1 MAEEDDLMQLA
12 EIVDLLE
19 DIEELEELEELEEE
33 EETRISLP
41 EEYGTEQFDDK
52 ELHFAKSMVLL
63 QRKIDG
69 GRMFG
74 KKVSVE
80 PATRDVIDKTLNS
93 PAGELAKEQLSLKG
107 LPPLEYD
114 QEEIDQMLE
123 ESDNELATAKGVPMG
138 DQKFTTMDKK
148 DTI

>member
-12 EIVDLLE
+12 EIVDVLE
-19 DIEELEELEELEEE
+19 SIEELEELEEE
-33 EETRISLP
+33 ETNISLP
-41 EEYGTEQFDDK
+41 EEYGTEQFDDE

-69 GRMFG
+69 AGMFG

-80 PATRDVIDKTLNS
+80 PEVRDIIEKTLNT
-93 PAGELAKEQLSLKG
+93 PAGQLAKEQLSLKG
-107 LPPLEYD
+107 LPQLEYD

-148 DTI
+148 D

>member
-12 EIVDLLE
+12 EIADLLE
-19 DIEELEELEELEEE
+19 DIEELEELEE
-33 EETRISLP
+33 EETNIS
-41 EEYGTEQFDDK
+41 EG

-69 GRMFG
+69 AGMFG

-80 PATRDVIDKTLNS
+80 PGVRDVIDQMLNS
-93 PAGELAKEQLSLKG
+93 PAGILAKEQLSLKG
-107 LPPLEYD
+107 IPPLEMPD
-114 QEEIDQMLE
+114 DAEIDQMLE
-123 ESDNELATAKGVPMG
+123 ESDNEPTTKGVPMG

-148 DTI
+148 D

>member
-12 EIVDLLE
+12 EIADLLE
-19 DIEELEELEELEEE
+19 DIEELEELEE
-33 EETRISLP
+33 EETNISLP
-41 EEYGTEQFDDK
+41 EEYGTEQFDDE

-69 GRMFG
+69 AGMFG

-80 PATRDVIDKTLNS
+80 PGVRDVIDQMLNS
-93 PAGELAKEQLSLKG
+93 PAGILAKEQLSLKG
-107 LPPLEYD
+107 IPPLEMPD
-114 QEEIDQMLE
+114 DAEIDQMLE
-123 ESDNELATAKGVPMG
+123 ESDNEPTTKGVPMG

-148 DTI
+148 D

>member
-12 EIVDLLE
+12 EIVDVLE
-19 DIEELEELEELEEE
+19 SIEELEELEEE
-33 EETRISLP
+33 ETNISLP
-41 EEYGTEQFDDK
+41 EEYGTEQFDDE

-69 GRMFG
+69 AGMFG

-80 PATRDVIDKTLNS
+80 PGVRDVIDQMLNS
-93 PAGELAKEQLSLKG
+93 PAGILAKEQLSLKG
-107 LPPLEYD
+107 LPPLEMPD
-114 QEEIDQMLE
+114 DAEIDQMLE
-123 ESDNELATAKGVPMG
+123 EDNEPTTKGVPMG

-148 DTI
+148 D

>member
-12 EIVDLLE
+12 EIADLLE
-19 DIEELEELEELEEE
+19 DIEELEEMEE

-41 EEYGTEQFDDK
+41 EEYGTDQFDDE

-69 GRMFG
+69 GGMFG
-74 KKVSVE
+74 KTVSVD
-80 PATRDVIDKTLNS
+80 PATREVIDKTLNS

-107 LPPLEYD
+107 LPPLEVD
-114 QEEIDQMLE
+114 EDEIDQMLE
-123 ESDNELATAKGVPMG
+123 EDNELIAKGVPMG

-148 DTI
+148 E

>member
-12 EIVDLLE
+12 EIVDVLE
-19 DIEELEELEELEEE
+19 SIEELEELEEE
-33 EETRISLP
+33 ETNISLP
-41 EEYGTEQFDDK
+41 EEYGTEQFDDE

-69 GRMFG
+69 AGMFG

-80 PATRDVIDKTLNS
+80 PGVRDVIDQMLNS
-93 PAGELAKEQLSLKG
+93 PAGILAKEQLSLKG
-107 LPPLEYD
+107 LPQLEID
-114 QEEIDQMLE
+114 DAEIDQMLE
-123 ESDNELATAKGVPMG
+123 EDNGPTAKGVPMG

-148 DTI
+148 E

>member
-19 DIEELEELEELEEE
+19 DIEELEELEEE

-41 EEYGTEQFDDK
+41 EEYGGEQFGDE

-74 KKVSVE
+74 KAVSVD
-80 PATRDVIDKTLNS
+80 PTTRDIIDKTLNT
-93 PAGELAKEQLSLKG
+93 PAGILAKEQLSLKG
-107 LPPLEYD
+107 LPPLEVD
-114 QEEIDQMLE
+114 EDEIDQMLG
-123 ESDNELATAKGVPMG
+123 DTTVGVPLG
-138 DQKFTTMDKK
+138 NQKFTTMDKK
-148 DTI
+148 E

>member
-12 EIVDLLE
+12 EIADLLE
-19 DIEELEELEELEEE
+19 DIEELEELEE
-33 EETRISLP
+33 EETNISLP
-41 EEYGTEQFDDK
+41 EEYGTEQFDDE

-69 GRMFG
+69 AGMFG

-80 PATRDVIDKTLNS
+80 PGVRDVIDQMLNS
-93 PAGELAKEQLSLKG
+93 PAGVLAKEQLSLKG
-107 LPPLEYD
+107 IPPLEMPD
-114 QEEIDQMLE
+114 DAEIDQMLE
-123 ESDNELATAKGVPMG
+123 EDNEPTTKGVPMG

-148 DTI
+148 D

>member
-12 EIVDLLE
+12 EIVDVLE
-19 DIEELEELEELEEE
+19 SIEELEELEEE
-33 EETRISLP
+33 ETNISLP
-41 EEYGTEQFDDK
+41 EEYGTEQFDDE

-69 GRMFG
+69 AGMFG

-80 PATRDVIDKTLNS
+80 PGVRDVIDQMLNS
-93 PAGELAKEQLSLKG
+93 PAGVLAKEQLSLKG
-107 LPPLEYD
+107 LPQLEID
-114 QEEIDQMLE
+114 DAEIDQMLE
-123 ESDNELATAKGVPMG
+123 EDNGPTAKGVPMG

-148 DTI
+148 E

>member
-12 EIVDLLE
+12 EIADLLE
-19 DIEELEELEELEEE
+19 DIEELEELEE
-33 EETRISLP
+33 EETNIS
-41 EEYGTEQFDDK
+41 EG

-69 GRMFG
+69 AGMFG

-80 PATRDVIDKTLNS
+80 PEVRDIIEKTLNT
-93 PAGELAKEQLSLKG
+93 PAGQLAKEQLSLKG
-107 LPPLEYD
+107 LPQLEMPD
-114 QEEIDQMLE
+114 DAEIDQMLE
-123 ESDNELATAKGVPMG
+123 EDNEPTTKGVPMG

-148 DTI
+148 D

>member
-12 EIVDLLE
+12 EIADLLE
-19 DIEELEELEELEEE
+19 DIEELEELEE
-33 EETRISLP
+33 EETNISLP
-41 EEYGTEQFDDK
+41 EEYGTEQFDDE

-69 GRMFG
+69 AGMFG

-80 PATRDVIDKTLNS
+80 PGVRDVIDQMLNS
-93 PAGELAKEQLSLKG
+93 PAGILAKEQLSLKG
-107 LPPLEYD
+107 IPPLEMPD
-114 QEEIDQMLE
+114 DAEIDQMLE
-123 ESDNELATAKGVPMG
+123 EDNEPTAKGVPMG

-148 DTI
+148 D

>member
-12 EIVDLLE
+12 EIADLLE
-19 DIEELEELEELEEE
+19 DIEELEELEE
-33 EETRISLP
+33 EETNISLP
-41 EEYGTEQFDDK
+41 EEYGTEQFDDE

-69 GRMFG
+69 AGMFG

-80 PATRDVIDKTLNS
+80 PGVRDVIDQMLNS
-93 PAGELAKEQLSLKG
+93 PAGILAKEQLSLKG
-107 LPPLEYD
+107 IPPLEMPD
-114 QEEIDQMLE
+114 DAEIHQMLE
-123 ESDNELATAKGVPMG
+123 EDNEPTTKGVPMG

-148 DTI
+148 D

>member
-12 EIVDLLE
+12 EIADLLE
-19 DIEELEELEELEEE
+19 DIEELEELEEE
-33 EETRISLP
+33 EETNIS
-41 EEYGTEQFDDK
+41 EG

-69 GRMFG
+69 AGMFG

-80 PATRDVIDKTLNS
+80 PGVRDVIDQMLNS
-93 PAGELAKEQLSLKG
+93 PAGVLAKEQLSLKG
-107 LPPLEYD
+107 IPPLEMPD
-114 QEEIDQMLE
+114 DAEIDQMLE
-123 ESDNELATAKGVPMG
+123 EDNESTTKGVPMG

-148 DTI
+148 D

>member
-12 EIVDLLE
+12 EIADLLE
-19 DIEELEELEELEEE
+19 DIEELEELEE
-33 EETRISLP
+33 EETNIS
-41 EEYGTEQFDDK
+41 EG

-69 GRMFG
+69 AGMFG

-80 PATRDVIDKTLNS
+80 PEVRDIIEKTLNT
-93 PAGELAKEQLSLKG
+93 PAGQLAKEQLSLKG
-107 LPPLEYD
+107 LPQLEYD

-123 ESDNELATAKGVPMG
+123 ESDNEPTTKGVPMG

-148 DTI
+148 D

>member
-12 EIVDLLE
+12 EIADLLE
-19 DIEELEELEELEEE
+19 DIEELEELEE
-33 EETRISLP
+33 EETNISLP
-41 EEYGTEQFDDK
+41 EEYGTEQFDDE

-69 GRMFG
+69 AGMFG

-80 PATRDVIDKTLNS
+80 PGVRDVIDQMLNS
-93 PAGELAKEQLSLKG
+93 PAGILAKEQLSLKG
-107 LPPLEYD
+107 LPPLEMPD
-114 QEEIDQMLE
+114 DAEIDQMLE
-123 ESDNELATAKGVPMG
+123 ESDNEPTTKGVPMG

-148 DTI
+148 D

>member
-12 EIVDLLE
+12 EIADLLE
-19 DIEELEELEELEEE
+19 DIEELEELEE
-33 EETRISLP
+33 EETNISLP
-41 EEYGTEQFDDK
+41 EEYGTEQFDDE

-69 GRMFG
+69 AGMFG

-80 PATRDVIDKTLNS
+80 PGVRDVIDQMLNS
-93 PAGELAKEQLSLKG
+93 PAGILAKEQLSLKG
-107 LPPLEYD
+107 IPPLEMPD
-114 QEEIDQMLE
+114 DAEIDQMLE
-123 ESDNELATAKGVPMG
+123 EDNEPTTKGVPMG

-148 DTI
+148 D

>member
-12 EIVDLLE
+12 EIADLLE
-19 DIEELEELEELEEE
+19 DIEELEELEEE

-41 EEYGTEQFDDK
+41 EEYGTDQFDDE

-69 GRMFG
+69 GGMFG
-74 KKVSVE
+74 KTVSVD

-107 LPPLEYD
+107 LPPLEVD
-114 QEEIDQMLE
+114 EDEIDQMLE
-123 ESDNELATAKGVPMG
+123 EDNELIAKGVPMG

>member
-12 EIVDLLE
+12 EIADLLE
-19 DIEELEELEELEEE
+19 DIEELEELEEE
-33 EETRISLP
+33 EETNISLP
-41 EEYGTEQFDDK
+41 EEYGTEQFDDE

-69 GRMFG
+69 AGMFG

-80 PATRDVIDKTLNS
+80 PGVRDVIDQMLNS
-93 PAGELAKEQLSLKG
+93 PAGVLAKEQLSLKG
-107 LPPLEYD
+107 IPPLEMPD
-114 QEEIDQMLE
+114 DAEIDQMLE
-123 ESDNELATAKGVPMG
+123 EDNEPTTKGVPMG

-148 DTI
+148 D

>member
-12 EIVDLLE
+12 EIADLLE
-19 DIEELEELEELEEE
+19 DIEELEELEEE
-33 EETRISLP
+33 EETNISLP
-41 EEYGTEQFDDK
+41 EEYGTEQFDDE

-69 GRMFG
+69 AGMFG

-80 PATRDVIDKTLNS
+80 PGVRDVIDQMLNS
-93 PAGELAKEQLSLKG
+93 PAGILAKEQLSLKG
-107 LPPLEYD
+107 IPPLEMPD
-114 QEEIDQMLE
+114 DAEIDQMLE
-123 ESDNELATAKGVPMG
+123 EDNGPTAKGVPMG

-148 DTI
+148 D